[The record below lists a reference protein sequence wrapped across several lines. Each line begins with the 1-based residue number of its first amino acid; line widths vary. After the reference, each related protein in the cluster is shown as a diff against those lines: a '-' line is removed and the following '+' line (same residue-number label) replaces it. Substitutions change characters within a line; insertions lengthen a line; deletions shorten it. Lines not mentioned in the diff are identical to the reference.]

1 LESSKEDKW
10 LKEMKPKNC
19 STDSERQ
26 ASLLMTKDI
35 NTKWFM
41 IIEQAKNDRLGLHKF
56 TRFVWN
62 DEARSCKKGEIKF
75 NEFAQLVSQ
84 LFKIK
89 VEETFS
95 F

>member
-1 LESSKEDKW
+1 
-10 LKEMKPKNC
+10 
-19 STDSERQ
+19 
-26 ASLLMTKDI
+26 
-35 NTKWFM
+35 M

>member
-1 LESSKEDKW
+1 
-10 LKEMKPKNC
+10 
-19 STDSERQ
+19 
-26 ASLLMTKDI
+26 
-35 NTKWFM
+35 M

-56 TRFVWN
+56 TRFLWN
-62 DEARSCKKGEIKF
+62 DEARSCKKSKIKF
-75 NEFAQLVSQ
+75 NVLAQLVSQ